1 MSKPF
6 ALISSCVQ
14 CNSPSIPLASIVLS
28 LLSFPPHLY
37 WISYLISFFSNC
49 VSPDLHLHEFFTI
62 SSTRCSVLYRT
73 LGMCR
78 YFTPDFNWWHFEPS
92 QVKFFFFSSDYSIM
106 SQKGRWNGSECET
119 AYVQIVFCACV
130 GNYTVNTPW
139 VAGVC
144 VCSCSSFRTGLYE
157 SYLLI
162 RNVCMSH
169 SVAAALLRT
178 SHSIEH
184 RGWDKAKKKKVV

>member
-37 WISYLISFFSNC
+37 WISYLISFFSIC

-92 QVKFFFFSSDYSIM
+92 QVKFFFFLFWLFYNVTERKMEWFLVWNCLRPNCVLCLCWQLYS
-106 SQKGRWNGSECET
+106 KHTVGCRCL
-119 AYVQIVFCACV
+119 CV
-130 GNYTVNTPW
+130 
-139 VAGVC
+139 
-144 VCSCSSFRTGLYE
+144 
-157 SYLLI
+157 LLQQF
-162 RNVCMSH
+162 
-169 SVAAALLRT
+169 
-178 SHSIEH
+178 
-184 RGWDKAKKKKVV
+184 